1 MVKNII
7 FHCPFPLDYKAK
19 SASGIR
25 PIKILQAF
33 YDLGFNV
40 DLVVGYSDERALAI
54 KNIKKKI
61 NNGYQYSF
69 VYSESSTMPTA
80 LTDPHHLPLKPF
92 LDFNFFSFLKK
103 KNIKIGLFYRDIYW
117 MFEDYGKNL
126 PWYKKQLA
134 LFFYRFDLKM
144 YNKLLDKLYLP
155 SLKMGEYIKISNKN
169 IIDALPPAHS
179 TNDYRVQP
187 NYEDNLNLLYIGGM
201 GTDYKMHKLFE
212 ALKVL
217 PNISLTLCTREND
230 WASVKDEY
238 GLIPDNIHV
247 VHKSGN
253 ELENL
258 YDNSHLAVL
267 FVEPR
272 DYREFAVPFKLY
284 EYIGRNKPIICTSST
299 LVGNFVEDKDI
310 GWALEYNTD
319 KLINL
324 LSNITKEEVDNK
336 IQQVLRVKENETWE
350 SRAKKVC
357 TDLGIKL

>member
-1 MVKNII
+1 
-7 FHCPFPLDYKAK
+7 F
-19 SASGIR
+19 
-25 PIKILQAF
+25 
-33 YDLGFNV
+33 
-40 DLVVGYSDERALAI
+40 
-54 KNIKKKI
+54 
-61 NNGYQYSF
+61 
-69 VYSESSTMPTA
+69 
-80 LTDPHHLPLKPF
+80 
-92 LDFNFFSFLKK
+92 
-103 KNIKIGLFYRDIYW
+103 
-117 MFEDYGKNL
+117 
-126 PWYKKQLA
+126 
-134 LFFYRFDLKM
+134 
-144 YNKLLDKLYLP
+144 
-155 SLKMGEYIKISNKN
+155 
-169 IIDALPPAHS
+169 
-179 TNDYRVQP
+179 
-187 NYEDNLNLLYIGGM
+187 NLLYIGGM

-217 PNISLTLCTREND
+217 PNVSLTLCTREND

-253 ELENL
+253 ELETI

-299 LVGNFVEDKDI
+299 LVGNFVEDKYI

-350 SRAKKVC
+350 RRAKKVC

>member
-1 MVKNII
+1 MRYMI
-7 FHCPFPLDYKAK
+7 FHCPFILNPEAT

-25 PIKILQAF
+25 PLKMLNAF
-33 YDLGFNV
+33 KSI
-40 DLVVGYSDERALAI
+40 GYSVDIVSGSSIDRKKAI
-54 KNIKKKI
+54 KKIIENI
-61 NNGYQYSF
+61 NNGRKYDF

-80 LTDPHHLPLKPF
+80 LTDYHHLPLRPF
-92 LDFNFFSFLKK
+92 LDFNFFKFLQNR
-103 KNIKIGLFYRDIYW
+103 NIKIGLFYRDIYW

-134 LFFYRFDLKM
+134 ILFYRFDLKM
-144 YNKLLDKLYLP
+144 YSKVLNKLYLP
-155 SLKMGEYIKISNKN
+155 SFKMGDYIHIVNKD
-169 IIDALPPAHS
+169 IIDTLPPAHS
-179 TNDYRVQP
+179 TTEYKDIQDY
-187 NYEDNLNLLYIGGM
+187 DKKLNLLYIGGM
-201 GTDYKMHKLFE
+201 GDDYKMHKLFE
-212 ALKVL
+212 ALRRL
-217 PNISLTLCTREND
+217 PDVSLTLCTREID
-230 WASVKDEY
+230 WLAVKDDY
-238 GLIPDNIHV
+238 GLIPDNIHI

-253 ELENL
+253 ELQSL

-310 GWALEYNTD
+310 GWVLEYNTD

-324 LSNITKEEVDNK
+324 LSTIKKEDVDNK
-336 IQQVLRVKENETWE
+336 TQQVLRVKENETWE

-357 TDLGIKL
+357 NDLDIKL